1 MDDLVRT
8 ALDAAEAA
16 AEIQR
21 SHHARR
27 DVTGATDKGIS
38 DFVSE
43 TDLEAQAAALAVI
56 RSRHPD
62 HRILA
67 EEDEEEEDDVGT
79 AGPATKGEGPDGS
92 SAGEASGKEPHLG
105 PLWVVDPVDGTT
117 NFLHGHPMYCASVG
131 LWDGGRAV
139 AGAVVAPAT
148 GERWWAGRGEGAW
161 KDGEPIRVSELK
173 GLERALIGTG
183 FPFKIPDRIPL
194 YLRQL
199 ERVLRATAGVR
210 RGGSA
215 ALDLCYVAQ
224 GTFDAFWELHLQ
236 PWDVAAGVAILEEAG
251 GRATRLDGSPLD
263 LETGSVLAAAS
274 PELLE
279 ALGELVRGAGD

>member
-67 EEDEEEEDDVGT
+67 EEDEDGGADVRAGGT
-79 AGPATKGEGPDGS
+79 ATEGEVQGGSRGPD
-92 SAGEASGKEPHLG
+92 ASEERPGPG

-131 LWDGGRAV
+131 LWDGGQAV

-161 KDGEPIRVSELK
+161 KDGEPIRVSELE

-183 FPFKIPDRIPL
+183 FPFKVPHRIPA

-224 GTFDAFWELHLQ
+224 GTFDAFWELHLK

-251 GRATRLDGSPLD
+251 GRATRLDGGPLD

-274 PELLE
+274 PGLLE

>member
-43 TDLEAQAAALAVI
+43 TDLEAQAAALAII

-67 EEDEEEEDDVGT
+67 EEDEDEEDDVR
-79 AGPATKGEGPDGS
+79 AGP
-92 SAGEASGKEPHLG
+92 G

-131 LWDGGRAV
+131 LWDGGRAI

-161 KDGEPIRVSELK
+161 KDGEPIRASELE

-183 FPFKIPDRIPL
+183 FPFKVPDRIPA

-224 GTFDAFWELHLQ
+224 GTFDAFWELHLK
-236 PWDVAAGVAILEEAG
+236 PWDMAAGVAILEEAG

-263 LETGSVLAAAS
+263 LETGSVLAGAS
-274 PELLE
+274 PGLLE
-279 ALGELVRGAGD
+279 ALGKLVRAAGD